1 MEVTSAAD
9 VDVISSSTIDKAG
22 LAPCDHEELEADT
35 RIFVRARHTSL
46 NGMKK
51 ILIRTVC
58 TDVFIFAIAFAKKLE
73 VEELW
78 VAFGIGKHVR
88 HLPIHKIA
96 GSPTTEQCKGP
107 PIFHAFTGYDTVSY
121 FSGKDRIS
129 SIEVLS

>member
-1 MEVTSAAD
+1 
-9 VDVISSSTIDKAG
+9 
-22 LAPCDHEELEADT
+22 
-35 RIFVRARHTSL
+35 
-46 NGMKK
+46 MKK

-78 VAFGIGKHVR
+78 VAFGIGKHLR

-107 PIFHAFTGYDTVSY
+107 PIFHAFTGYDTAWKCY
-121 FSGKDRIS
+121 P
-129 SIEVLS
+129 EVTEIFHALSLPQTILSEQQFRVLETMHGSPSFLKVPEA

>member
-1 MEVTSAAD
+1 
-9 VDVISSSTIDKAG
+9 
-22 LAPCDHEELEADT
+22 
-35 RIFVRARHTSL
+35 
-46 NGMKK
+46 MKK

-78 VAFGIGKHVR
+78 VAFGIGKHLR